1 MLRRGKAALCLTVF
15 LLCCGCGRG
24 GAEVT
29 VPQVEVMEEP
39 QVRQTE
45 EQKRAELGLD
55 TEAGTVLGEEEV
67 VMMTEEGEPQTAM
80 YTRVRGN
87 GDFSLAYDTSEFS
100 LTASENELRF
110 EALSDGEADAASAFL
125 SLRKEDAPSA
135 EELADQK
142 LERAEL
148 AIALPSD
155 WKLNE
160 CFTAQEFIRTNC
172 EYPAIWVSYAEG
184 TSGDSRTCDLYVFRY
199 NEELYV
205 AQLDCTVADYEN
217 LGSAE
222 HMILSTLRFDEG

>member
-29 VPQVEVMEEP
+29 VPQVEVVEEP
-39 QVRQTE
+39 QVSQTE

-125 SLRKEDAPSA
+125 SLRKEEAPSA
-135 EELADQK
+135 EELADQYV
-142 LERAEL
+142 AE
-148 AIALPSD
+148 SGE
-155 WKLNE
+155 E
-160 CFTAQEFIRTNC
+160 CAVEEVTVGEG

-205 AQLDCTVADYEN
+205 AQLDCTVADYEK

>member
-1 MLRRGKAALCLTVF
+1 MLRREKAALCLTVF

-29 VPQVEVMEEP
+29 VPQVEVVEEP
-39 QVRQTE
+39 QVSQTE

-67 VMMTEEGEPQTAM
+67 VMMTEEGEPQTTM

-87 GDFSLAYDTSEFS
+87 GDFSLAYNTSEFS

-135 EELADQK
+135 EELADQYV
-142 LERAEL
+142 AE
-148 AIALPSD
+148 SGE
-155 WKLNE
+155 E
-160 CFTAQEFIRTNC
+160 CAVEEVTVGEG

>member
-1 MLRRGKAALCLTVF
+1 MLRREKAALCLTVF

-29 VPQVEVMEEP
+29 VPQVEVVEEP
-39 QVRQTE
+39 QVSQTE

-67 VMMTEEGEPQTAM
+67 VMMTEEGEPQTTM

-125 SLRKEDAPSA
+125 SLRKEEAPSA
-135 EELADQK
+135 EELADQYV
-142 LERAEL
+142 AE
-148 AIALPSD
+148 SGE
-155 WKLNE
+155 E
-160 CFTAQEFIRTNC
+160 CAVEEVTIGEG

-222 HMILSTLRFDEG
+222 HMVLSPLRFDEG

>member
-1 MLRRGKAALCLTVF
+1 
-15 LLCCGCGRG
+15 
-24 GAEVT
+24 
-29 VPQVEVMEEP
+29 
-39 QVRQTE
+39 
-45 EQKRAELGLD
+45 
-55 TEAGTVLGEEEV
+55 
-67 VMMTEEGEPQTAM
+67 MTEEGEPQTAM

-135 EELADQK
+135 EELADQYV
-142 LERAEL
+142 AE
-148 AIALPSD
+148 SGE
-155 WKLNE
+155 E
-160 CFTAQEFIRTNC
+160 CAVEEVTVGEG

>member
-1 MLRRGKAALCLTVF
+1 MLRREKAALCLTVF

-29 VPQVEVMEEP
+29 VPQVEVVKEP
-39 QVRQTE
+39 QVSQTE

-135 EELADQK
+135 EELADQYV
-142 LERAEL
+142 AE
-148 AIALPSD
+148 SGE
-155 WKLNE
+155 E
-160 CFTAQEFIRTNC
+160 CAVEEVTVGEG
-172 EYPAIWVSYAEG
+172 EYPAIWVS
-184 TSGDSRTCDLYVFRY
+184 
-199 NEELYV
+199 
-205 AQLDCTVADYEN
+205 
-217 LGSAE
+217 
-222 HMILSTLRFDEG
+222 

>member
-1 MLRRGKAALCLTVF
+1 MLRREKAALCLTVF

-29 VPQVEVMEEP
+29 VPQVEVVEEP
-39 QVRQTE
+39 QVSQTE

-67 VMMTEEGEPQTAM
+67 VMMTEEGEPQTTM

-135 EELADQK
+135 EELADQYV
-142 LERAEL
+142 AE
-148 AIALPSD
+148 SGE
-155 WKLNE
+155 E
-160 CFTAQEFIRTNC
+160 CAVEEVTVGEG

>member
-1 MLRRGKAALCLTVF
+1 MLRREKAALCLTVF

-29 VPQVEVMEEP
+29 VPQVEVVEEP
-39 QVRQTE
+39 QVSQTE

-135 EELADQK
+135 EELADQYVANIPPSGSATRK
-142 LERAEL
+142 G
-148 AIALPSD
+148 LPG
-155 WKLNE
+155 
-160 CFTAQEFIRTNC
+160 TAG
-172 EYPAIWVSYAEG
+172 PAICMCSG
-184 TSGDSRTCDLYVFRY
+184 TMKSCMWRSWIVLWRIMRIWAV
-199 NEELYV
+199 
-205 AQLDCTVADYEN
+205 Q
-217 LGSAE
+217 S
-222 HMILSTLRFDEG
+222 I

>member
-29 VPQVEVMEEP
+29 VPQVEVVEEP
-39 QVRQTE
+39 QVSQTE

-135 EELADQK
+135 EELADQ
-142 LERAEL
+142 
-148 AIALPSD
+148 
-155 WKLNE
+155 
-160 CFTAQEFIRTNC
+160 
-172 EYPAIWVSYAEG
+172 YVEG
-184 TSGDSRTCDLYVFRY
+184 TAGDSRTCDLYVFRY